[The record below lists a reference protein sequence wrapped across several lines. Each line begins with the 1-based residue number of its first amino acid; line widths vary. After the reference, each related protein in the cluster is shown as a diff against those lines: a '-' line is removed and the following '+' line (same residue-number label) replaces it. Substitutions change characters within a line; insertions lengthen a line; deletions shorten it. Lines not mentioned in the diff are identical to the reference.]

1 MLLHLLLLLV
11 CQLEKQVRVSIK
23 SFFSNAL
30 ARNILKTMRKK
41 KIHNKIVLYVMSK
54 LNSTENIKSKAL
66 ADNEVSYKT
75 LL

>member
-11 CQLEKQVRVSIK
+11 CQLEKQVHVSIK
-23 SFFSNAL
+23 SFFSNGL

-66 ADNEVSYKT
+66 TDNEVSYKT